1 MSRLHVGIDPAQKD
15 CVASLVDESGKTLGK
30 ALHFEPNRSG
40 VAGFV
45 RRVQKEV
52 PGAECHYFVEA
63 SGLSWYAPS
72 ALLREAGQLVS
83 LINPS
88 YTKAQ
93 RKVSSRYAKSD
104 AKDADAIARAPFNM
118 GEKAYHPA
126 DIPEGPRLNLRML
139 CRHRHTLQEDATA
152 IKLRVLAWLGLT
164 TPGLCAVLGSD
175 LSAMDRE
182 FIRRYPVVARIQ
194 KLGPARVQQF
204 LERRCEGELD
214 DATVDELFKLAREAY
229 QPKEFDDQL
238 MALQIGM
245 ELDRLA
251 LLEKQIAKLDK
262 QIEKLYPTCDPE
274 GLAKSLPGFGK
285 VVAPILVAEAGT
297 DMTRFATVD
306 RFASWTG
313 LVARASGSAGKQQ
326 EGLPMTKAGRSIVK
340 WALHM
345 AANSAIQRDPELRE
359 FYDRLRG
366 KDKHHNAALTAVAH
380 KLANRYWAVM
390 REQRPYVKRV
400 PATTAGAEEATETA
414 AGAAAPVDKPVD
426 NLGINP
432 PEIA

>member
-1 MSRLHVGIDPAQKD
+1 MSKLHVGIDPAQKK
-15 CVASLVDESGKTLGK
+15 CVASLVDESGRTLK
-30 ALHFEPNRSG
+30 ALGFEPTRSG
-40 VAGFV
+40 VAGLV
-45 RRVQKEV
+45 RRVQEQA
-52 PGAECHYFVEA
+52 PGAECHFFVES
-63 SGLSWYAPS
+63 SGFSWYAPS
-72 ALLREAGQLVS
+72 ALLREQGQAVS

-93 RKVSSRYAKSD
+93 RKVSSRHAKSD

-164 TPGLCAVLGSD
+164 TPGLTEVLGSD
-175 LSAMDRE
+175 LSSMDRE
-182 FIRRYPVVARIQ
+182 FIRRYPVVARLQ
-194 KLGPARVQQF
+194 KLGRARAQQF
-204 LERRCEGELD
+204 LERRSDGELD
-214 DATVDELFKLAREAY
+214 DATVAELFKLAREAY
-229 QPKEFDDQL
+229 QPKDFDDQL

-262 QIEKLYPTCDPE
+262 QIEKLYPTCDSE

-285 VVAPILVAEAGT
+285 VVAPILVSEAGT

-345 AANSAIQRDPELRE
+345 AANAAIQRDPELRE
-359 FYDRLRG
+359 FYDRLRA

-390 REQRPYVKRV
+390 REQRPFQKRMP
-400 PATTAGAEEATETA
+400 PAAAQTEAEEASA
-414 AGAAAPVDKPVD
+414 ADPAGGAPCA
-426 NLGINP
+426 
-432 PEIA
+432 

>member
-1 MSRLHVGIDPAQKD
+1 MARLHVGIDPAQNT
-15 CVASLVDESGKTLGK
+15 CVASIVDESGKTVGK
-30 ALHFEPNRSG
+30 ALSFTPNRSG
-40 VAGFV
+40 VAGLV
-45 RRVQKEV
+45 RRVHERV
-52 PGAECHYFVEA
+52 PDAQCHFFVES
-63 SGLSWYAPS
+63 SGFSWYAPS
-72 ALLREAGQLVS
+72 ALLREQGQAVS
-83 LINPS
+83 VISPG

-93 RKVSSRYAKSD
+93 RKISSRHAKSD
-104 AKDADAIARAPFNM
+104 AKDADAIARAPLNM
-118 GEKAYHPA
+118 GEKALHPA

-139 CRHRHTLQEDATA
+139 CRHRHTLQEEATS

-164 TPGLCAVLGSD
+164 TPGLTAVLGND
-175 LSAMDRE
+175 LSAMDRD

-204 LERRCEGELD
+204 FERRSDGEFD
-214 DATVDELFKLAREAY
+214 PATVEDLFELAQEAY
-229 QPKEFDDQL
+229 QPKDFDDRL

-251 LLEKQIAKLDK
+251 LLEKQVAKLDK
-262 QIEKLYPTCDPE
+262 QIDKLYPACDPE
-274 GLAKSLPGFGK
+274 GLARSLTGFGK

-345 AANSAIQRDPELRE
+345 AANVAIQHDPELKA
-359 FYDRLRG
+359 FYERLRAKG
-366 KDKHHNAALTAVAH
+366 KHHNAALTAVAH
-380 KLANRYWAVM
+380 KLARRYWAVM
-390 REQRPYVKRV
+390 REQRPYLKRI
-400 PATTAGAEEATETA
+400 P
-414 AGAAAPVDKPVD
+414 AAAEDELACRTDIP
-426 NLGINP
+426 GSP
-432 PEIA
+432 PCA